1 MLKEFL
7 SIRNTGH
14 ELYCHGFMVWGG
26 VAPACTSKDVEFH
39 EEMESGDGFPD
50 IVLKKDSSETVTVLE
65 FKKSENDRLSR
76 IKSAEY
82 ATEQILKKIYAE
94 PYINEQYWN
103 VYSIGIGS
111 GGKEY

>member
-1 MLKEFL
+1 M
-7 SIRNTGH
+7 
-14 ELYCHGFMVWGG
+14 
-26 VAPACTSKDVEFH
+26 EFH

-50 IVLKKDSSETVTVLE
+50 IVVKQDSSETVTVLE
-65 FKKSENDRLSR
+65 FKKGENDRLSR

-103 VYSIGIGS
+103 VYAIGIGS